1 VTNPPTDRSAT
12 LKRALPL
19 ITAALFAITCRGTQ
33 NTQQVA
39 VDERAEWFVD
49 RAADAG
55 LNFTYFNG
63 MSGEVY
69 YAEHMGAGV
78 ALFDYDNDGDLD
90 VFLVQGQ
97 MLGAGKTL
105 KDALFPPKDG
115 KSIRGRLYRNDLEIR
130 PDGSHVPHFTD
141 VTAAS
146 GINANGYGMG
156 VAAGDFNNDGCVDL
170 YVTTLGRNQL
180 FRNNCNG
187 TFTDV
192 SKGSGV
198 DDTGWSSSAAFL
210 DYDRDGWLD
219 LFVGHYLNYST
230 DTNAKC
236 YSVTGRLDY
245 CPPHMYSAQPSHLYH
260 NNRDGTFTDVT
271 AAAGLAREFGPTL
284 GVSTADF
291 NGDGWIDI
299 YVANDEQPNQLW
311 INQHDGTFKNTGLL
325 SGTAL
330 STEGEAKSS
339 MGVDAADFDNDGDED
354 LFVTELAGQGA
365 NLFVNDGSGIFT
377 DQSAASRLRV
387 ATLPSTGFGT
397 AWIDVDNDGWLDL
410 LTINGAVTAIGEL
423 VRRHDPFP
431 LHQRK
436 QLFHNLGNG
445 QFEEVSAGAGAV
457 FQVSSTGRGAAF
469 GDIDNDGDTD
479 VVVAS
484 NDGPVQLLMNQIGQR
499 HHWIGLRLVGEVTGW
514 RVTASAERPVRDM
527 LGARVSVTSGGRTLW
542 RRARSDGSYA
552 SANDPRV
559 LVGLGSS
566 TSVSEVRVI
575 WPDGRTET
583 FSGLPIDRYTTVKEG
598 TGR

>member
-63 MSGEVY
+63 MSGAVY

-130 PDGSHVPHFTD
+130 TDGSHVPHFTD

-354 LFVTELAGQGA
+354 LFVTELTGQGA

-436 QLFHNLGNG
+436 QLFRNLGNG
-445 QFEEVSAGAGAV
+445 QFEEVSARAGAV

>member
-1 VTNPPTDRSAT
+1 VTNRPTDRSAAHT
-12 LKRALPL
+12 RALLL
-19 ITAALFAITCRGTQ
+19 ITAALFASACRGTQ
-33 NTQQVA
+33 NAQRVA
-39 VDERAEWFVD
+39 VDERTEWFVD

-55 LNFTYFNG
+55 LDFTHFNG
-63 MSGEVY
+63 MSGAMY

-115 KSIRGRLYRNDLEIR
+115 KPIRGRLYRNDLEIR
-130 PDGSHVPHFTD
+130 PDGSRVPHFTD
-141 VTAAS
+141 VTEAS
-146 GINANGYGMG
+146 GIDANGYGMG

-180 FRNNCNG
+180 FRNNCDS

-245 CPPHMYSAQPSHLYH
+245 CPPHMYSAQSSHLYH

-271 AAAGLAREFGPTL
+271 AAAGLSREFGPTL

-354 LFVTELAGQGA
+354 LFVTELTGQGS

-410 LTINGAVTAIGEL
+410 LTVNGAVTAIGEL

-436 QLFHNLGNG
+436 QLFRNLGNG
-445 QFEEVSAGAGAV
+445 QFEEVSAQSGAV

-484 NDGPVQLLMNQIGQR
+484 NSGPVQLLVNQIGQR
-499 HHWIGLRLVGEVTGW
+499 HHWIGLRLVGEVAGW
-514 RVTASAERPVRDM
+514 SAKASAVRPVRDM
-527 LGARVSVTSGGRTLW
+527 LGARVLVRSGGRTLW

>member
-1 VTNPPTDRSAT
+1 MTSRH
-12 LKRALPL
+12 ALSL
-19 ITAALFAITCRGTQ
+19 ITTVLFAFACRGTQ
-33 NTQQVA
+33 NAQSVT
-39 VDERAEWFVD
+39 VDERAEWFID

-55 LNFTYFNG
+55 LDFTYFNG
-63 MSGEVY
+63 MSGAVY

-115 KSIRGRLYRNDLEIR
+115 KPLRGRLFRNDLEIR
-130 PDGSHVPHFTD
+130 ADGSRVLHFTD
-141 VTAAS
+141 VTEAS

-180 FRNNCNG
+180 FRNNCDG

-192 SKGSGV
+192 SKASGV

-230 DTNAKC
+230 DANAKC
-236 YSVTGRLDY
+236 YSVTFRLDY

-299 YVANDEQPNQLW
+299 YVANDEQQNQLW
-311 INQHDGTFKNTGLL
+311 INQHDGTFKNTALL

-330 STEGEAKSS
+330 SVEGEAKSS
-339 MGVDAADFDNDGDED
+339 MGVDAGDFDNDGDED
-354 LFVTELAGQGA
+354 LFVAELTGQGA
-365 NLFVNDGSGIFT
+365 DLFVNDGSGLFT
-377 DQSAASRLRV
+377 DQSAASRLR
-387 ATLPSTGFGT
+387 AGALPSTGFGT

-410 LTINGAVTAIGEL
+410 LTVNGAVTAIEEL

-436 QLFHNLGNG
+436 QLFRNLGDG
-445 QFEEVSAGAGAV
+445 QFEDVSARVGAV

-484 NDGPVQLLMNQIGQR
+484 NNGPVQLLVNQIGQR
-499 HHWIGLRLVGEVTGW
+499 HHWIGLRLVGEVAGSSAK
-514 RVTASAERPVRDM
+514 ASAGRPVRDM
-527 LGARVSVTSGGRTLW
+527 LGARVAVTSGGRTLW

-552 SANDPRV
+552 STNDPRV

-583 FSGLPIDRYTTVKEG
+583 FGGLPIDRYTTVKEG
-598 TGR
+598 SGR